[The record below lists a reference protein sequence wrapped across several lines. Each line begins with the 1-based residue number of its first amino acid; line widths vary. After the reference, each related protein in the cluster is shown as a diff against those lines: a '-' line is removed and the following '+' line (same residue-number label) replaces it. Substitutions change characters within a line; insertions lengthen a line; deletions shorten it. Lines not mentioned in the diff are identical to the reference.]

1 MNPVLVTGTL
11 IYAAADAPHFDCP
24 VCMEHICKSH
34 VKVLT
39 SCGHLFCENC
49 ILRTQKSK
57 PHSDCIKC
65 PMCRMQLEKLVPRPV
80 PLERVP
86 LHKIRS
92 RAGCQRYR
100 IDSIKRE
107 ISAAPDRILFYT
119 QLIEQIAQ
127 QAADG
132 QATIDKETALLAE
145 LEAQIV
151 KRQRTRRA
159 PALAALAAVG
169 AAFESVTPPGTPPAT
184 PRAEE
189 RRRIGDLI

>member
-1 MNPVLVTGTL
+1 
-11 IYAAADAPHFDCP
+11 
-24 VCMEHICKSH
+24 
-34 VKVLT
+34 
-39 SCGHLFCENC
+39 
-49 ILRTQKSK
+49 
-57 PHSDCIKC
+57 
-65 PMCRMQLEKLVPRPV
+65 MCRMQLEKLVPRPM

-100 IDSIKRE
+100 IDAIKRE
-107 ISAAPDRILFYT
+107 INAAPDRILYYT

-145 LEAQIV
+145 LEAQIA

-159 PALAALAAVG
+159 PALAALAAVAAGG
-169 AAFESVTPPGTPPAT
+169 AGLEPFTPRDTPPGTP
-184 PRAEE
+184 RAQE
-189 RRRIGDLI
+189 RRRIGDQI